1 MVMEPVFVRPD
12 PVRSGT
18 FSWIRIG
25 NFFFPDPAKMEEDPY
40 MRIRIHSPVRN
51 IAKKVTGK

>member
-1 MVMEPVFVRPD
+1 MEPVFVRPD